1 MVNHNKR
8 RGDQFERD
16 VLALAR
22 TRGFPFAERTRPGRR
37 EDQGDI
43 WLAPGLI
50 LQVKDQKTP
59 VWRDWLSELESQR
72 LEARADHGILVVKRR
87 GTGGRPP
94 LNLAVMPL
102 DSMLRLLCESG
113 WGDPDSITITTAE
126 EAQ

>member
-1 MVNHNKR
+1 MTNTNKAK
-8 RGDQFERD
+8 GDRYERD
-16 VLALAR
+16 VLTLAR
-22 TRGFPFAERTRPGRR
+22 RQGFPFAERTRPGRR

-50 LQVKDQKTP
+50 IQAKDQKTP
-59 VWRDWLSELESQR
+59 AWRDWLAELETQR
-72 LEARADHGILVVKRR
+72 LVARADHGILVVKRR
-87 GTGGRPP
+87 GTGGRSP

>member
-1 MVNHNKR
+1 MANRNKEK
-8 RGDQFERD
+8 GDRYEREI
-16 VLALAR
+16 LALAKR
-22 TRGFPFAERTRPGRR
+22 SGFVDASRTRPGRR

-50 LQVKDQKTP
+50 IQAKDQKTP
-59 VWRDWLSELESQR
+59 AWRDWLAELETQR
-72 LEARADHGILVVKRR
+72 RAARADHGILVVKRR

-113 WGDPDSITITTAE
+113 WGDPDSITITHAE
-126 EAQ
+126 ETP